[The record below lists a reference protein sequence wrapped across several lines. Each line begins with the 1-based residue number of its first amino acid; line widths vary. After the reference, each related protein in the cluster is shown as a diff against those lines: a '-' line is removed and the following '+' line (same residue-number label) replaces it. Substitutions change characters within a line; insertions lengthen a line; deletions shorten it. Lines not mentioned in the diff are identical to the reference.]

1 MILRTATF
9 YSFLSLLTLGISLNA
24 SADDLIISYP
34 ANAALAPPPP
44 ASPPLPRP
52 NMPPPTVSVKPNLP
66 AQVSRAQ
73 FTTGLSNREPI
84 NHVTQVNA
92 GQTVYYFTELMGLQ
106 GHTVTHKWQ
115 RDGAFQLGLQFPV
128 GAERWRVHSSKTIA
142 PNLTGTWTVSVQ
154 NDDGQILRQ
163 DTLQVLPALAS
174 ASAPTPPSAAPV
186 SPPVIPAPSQPLTSI
201 PAEVQKAA
209 QAKQLLSPAP
219 SSSATNTSNSTNPTS
234 TNNPPKSEPSKME
247 SSIDTGAKEHASWDK
262 PSTDSSA
269 KPVWETLN
277 R

>member
-1 MILRTATF
+1 MLRTATF
-9 YSFLSLLTLGISLNA
+9 YSFISMVALGASLNV

-34 ANAALAPPPP
+34 ANAALAPPTPVVP
-44 ASPPLPRP
+44 AAPRP
-52 NMPPPTVSVKPNLP
+52 STPPPPVSVKPNVP

-84 NHVTQVNA
+84 NNVTQVNA

-106 GHTVTHKWQ
+106 GHTITHKWQ
-115 RDGAFQLGLQFPV
+115 RNGVFQLGLQFPV

-142 PNLTGTWTVSVQ
+142 PNLTGIWTVSVQ

-174 ASAPTPPSAAPV
+174 APTPPSATPV
-186 SPPVIPAPSQPLTSI
+186 NPPVIPAPSQPLTPI
-201 PAEVQKAA
+201 PAGIQKAA
-209 QAKQLLSPAP
+209 EDKKLLGSTP
-219 SSSATNTSNSTNPTS
+219 STSATNTTSNTQSTNVSNSPQSEANKTTTNL
-234 TNNPPKSEPSKME
+234 
-247 SSIDTGAKEHASWDK
+247 DTAAKDHASWDK
-262 PSTDSSA
+262 PSTDSTT
-269 KPVWETLN
+269 KPMWETLN

>member
-1 MILRTATF
+1 MLRTATF
-9 YSFLSLLTLGISLNA
+9 YSFISMVALGASLNA

-34 ANAALAPPPP
+34 ANAALAPPTSVVP
-44 ASPPLPRP
+44 AAPRP
-52 NMPPPTVSVKPNLP
+52 NTPPPPVSVKPYLP

-84 NHVTQVNA
+84 NNITQVNA

-186 SPPVIPAPSQPLTSI
+186 NPPVIPAPSQPLTSI

-209 QAKQLLSPAP
+209 QAKQLLSPTP
-219 SSSATNTSNSTNPTS
+219 SSSATNTGNSTNPTS
-234 TNNPPKSEPSKME
+234 TSKPPKSEPSKME

-262 PSTDSSA
+262 PSTDSNA